1 MRLLLLAASILL
13 LAACG
18 DLETGYGQRQG
29 DSVNGLRALH
39 DELAERCDQRD
50 AWLLSPRLDERE
62 LVVHVANST
71 ELPSDEACTWIRAW
85 LEDAEGPSQMV
96 IVLRDGNVAPFL
108 CRKWSAEAR
117 KEGLDE
123 LATRLEARAERE
135 DADTVGL
142 IGARRCEL
150 FATDRRE
157 PAPVRALHGLGL
169 SQAPATL
176 RLAAYPVVPPPT
188 AKAVEVDEEADE
200 DEEADDPGTVLVAAD
215 GLPLVAAWNFGE
227 HGRLVVVAN
236 ATGLLDGALA
246 DPAARRF
253 TAALVDEILRFHGG
267 AKPTSAWV
275 GSLRVREE
283 DPKALSLF
291 SLLAKEPFSWA
302 LWHLFA
308 LLVVVVLAK
317 SAWLGRR
324 EARRDRRAARFAR
337 HIDALAEHLAAEAR
351 HDPAVQRATA
361 NAIALLP
368 HASHPPARKNP

>member
-1 MRLLLLAASILL
+1 MRLLLLGAAVLL

-18 DLETGYGQRQG
+18 DLETDYAQRQG
-29 DSVNGLRALH
+29 HSVNGLRVMH
-39 DELAERCDQRD
+39 DELAARSDQRD
-50 AWLLSPRLDERE
+50 AWLLSPRLDERD
-62 LVVHVANST
+62 LVVHAASGT
-71 ELPSDEACTWIRAW
+71 ELPDAESCTWIRLW
-85 LEDAEGPSQMV
+85 LESAESPRQMV

-108 CRKWSAEAR
+108 CRKWSTEAR
-117 KEGLDE
+117 SEGLAE
-123 LATRLEARAERE
+123 LADRLDARATLE
-135 DADTVGL
+135 DADTVGASL
-142 IGARRCEL
+142 TVRRCAL

-157 PAPVRALHGLGL
+157 PAPVRSLHGLGL
-169 SQAPATL
+169 TQAPAAL
-176 RLAAYPVVPPPT
+176 RLAAYPVVPPPV
-188 AKAVEVDEEADE
+188 AKAVEVDEETE
-200 DEEADDPGTVLVAAD
+200 HVEEAGDTGTVLVAAD
-215 GLPLVAAWNFGE
+215 GLPLVAAWDYGE
-227 HGRLVVVAN
+227 YGRLVVVAN

-253 TAALVDEILRFHGG
+253 TGALLDEILRFHDGE
-267 AKPTSAWV
+267 KPQSAWV

-308 LLVVVVLAK
+308 LLVAVVLAK
-317 SAWLGRR
+317 AAWLGRR

-361 NAIALLP
+361 NAIALLQHEP
-368 HASHPPARKNP
+368 SARKKT

>member
-1 MRLLLLAASILL
+1 MRLLLLGAAVLL

-29 DSVNGLRALH
+29 DSVNGLRVLH
-39 DELAERCDQRD
+39 DELASRCDQRD

-71 ELPSDEACTWIRAW
+71 ELPAADSCAWIRTW
-85 LEDAEGPSQMV
+85 LEAAERPRQLV

-117 KEGLDE
+117 REGLDD
-123 LATRLEARAERE
+123 LATRLDARAERE
-135 DADTVGL
+135 EHDTVG
-142 IGARRCEL
+142 ASPAVRRCDL
-150 FATDRRE
+150 FATGRRE
-157 PAPVRALHGLGL
+157 PAPVRSLHGLGL

-176 RLAAYPVVPPPT
+176 RLAAYPVVPPPA
-188 AKAVEVDEEADE
+188 AKRVEAGGDSDGDESE
-200 DEEADDPGTVLVAAD
+200 DHGTSLIAAD
-215 GLPLVAAWNFGE
+215 GLPLMAAWNFGE

-253 TAALVDEILRFHGG
+253 SGAVVDEILRYHGE
-267 AKPTSAWV
+267 AKPRSAWV

-283 DPKALSLF
+283 DPKDLSLF

-302 LWHLFA
+302 LWHLFS
-308 LLVVVVLAK
+308 LLAVVVLDK

-337 HIDALAEHLAAEAR
+337 HIDALADHLAAEAR

-361 NAIALLP
+361 NAIALLQHEP
-368 HASHPPARKNP
+368 SARKKT